1 MTESTFKKLSYA
13 LFAAI
18 AIFILLTFKQYGI
31 SNDENVQHVY
41 GQLLLKFYGSG
52 FIDQSAFTY
61 KNLYLYGGLF
71 DLIAA
76 SLERVLPLWVWDIRH
91 LLSAIFGFIGIVAVY
106 KITKELAGERAAFFA
121 ILLLGLTGAWS
132 GAMFTH
138 TKDISFGACMAWAM
152 YYTLLIAKHLPR
164 VPLNL
169 SVKLGIAIG
178 CALGLRIGG
187 AFAVIYLL
195 LLVLI
200 GAFLQA
206 VTFKQKLDYWFKS
219 AIGLIPA
226 GITAFCLMIL
236 FWPWAIMGADHI
248 LIAAKSFSHFAFN
261 MDTLV
266 NGKFVSIGEI
276 SRTYLFQYLFI
287 RLPEIFLI
295 GVACVFLW
303 VIISFKKF
311 KLANHLAE
319 LSVAIT
325 ALLPLIFVLYDRPA
339 LYNGVR
345 HFTFIIPP
353 LAVIAGI
360 GLSQAWNAL
369 AQYKKSQF
377 AFGILAAILT
387 INTATTLYQLRP
399 YEYVYYNQ
407 FAGSNF
413 KETEHKWE
421 SDYWS
426 SSLIETTQMLED
438 YLDKEETQVPLKDH
452 KEHYLVA
459 VCAEAFQGDAY
470 FDKRLSVTEDWVVAD
485 FFISSTN
492 MNCDKVLQGKM
503 VGTVDRLGATLAV
516 VKDRRQLVGEDRRP
530 RAAPRD

>member
-13 LFAAI
+13 LFCVI

-52 FIDQSAFTY
+52 FTDQSAFAY
-61 KNLYLYGGLF
+61 KNLYLYGGFF

-106 KITKELAGERAAFFA
+106 KITKELADERAAFFV
-121 ILLLGLTGAWS
+121 ILLLSLTGAWS

-206 VTFKQKLDYWFKS
+206 DTFKQKLNYCFKS
-219 AIGLIPA
+219 VIGLIPA

-236 FWPWAIMGADHI
+236 FWPWATMGADHI

-266 NGKFVSIGEI
+266 NGNFVSIGEI

-325 ALLPLIFVLYDRPA
+325 ALLPLIFVLY
-339 LYNGVR
+339 
-345 HFTFIIPP
+345 
-353 LAVIAGI
+353 
-360 GLSQAWNAL
+360 
-369 AQYKKSQF
+369 
-377 AFGILAAILT
+377 
-387 INTATTLYQLRP
+387 
-399 YEYVYYNQ
+399 
-407 FAGSNF
+407 F
-413 KETEHKWE
+413 K
-421 SDYWS
+421 
-426 SSLIETTQMLED
+426 
-438 YLDKEETQVPLKDH
+438 
-452 KEHYLVA
+452 
-459 VCAEAFQGDAY
+459 
-470 FDKRLSVTEDWVVAD
+470 
-485 FFISSTN
+485 
-492 MNCDKVLQGKM
+492 
-503 VGTVDRLGATLAV
+503 
-516 VKDRRQLVGEDRRP
+516 
-530 RAAPRD
+530 

>member
-1 MTESTFKKLSYA
+1 MAESTFKKLSYA
-13 LFAAI
+13 LFGAI

-61 KNLYLYGGLF
+61 KNLYLYGGFF

-91 LLSAIFGFIGIVAVY
+91 LLSAIFGFIGIFAVY

-121 ILLLGLTGAWS
+121 ILLLSLTGAWS

-206 VTFKQKLDYWFKS
+206 DTFKQKLDYCFKS

-236 FWPWAIMGADHI
+236 FWPWVVMGLDHI

-261 MDTLV
+261 MDTIIDGEFV
-266 NGKFVSIGEI
+266 NIGDVP
-276 SRTYLFQYLFI
+276 RTYLLEYLFI
-287 RLPEIFLI
+287 RLPE
-295 GVACVFLW
+295 VFLLGILCGLLNVLFKIKNLDLKKRLPDICIGIAALFPIFF
-303 VIISFKKF
+303 VI
-311 KLANHLAE
+311 L
-319 LSVAIT
+319 
-325 ALLPLIFVLYDRPA
+325 DCPA
-339 LYNGVR
+339 LYNGIR
-345 HFTFIIPP
+345 HFTFIIPV
-353 LAVIAGI
+353 LAVIGGI
-360 GLSQAWNAL
+360 GLSKAL
-369 AQYKKSQF
+369 DALSDHQIIKKGF
-377 AFGILAAILT
+377 EVLILGLVLLT
-387 INTATTLYQLRP
+387 SVTLFLLRP
-399 YEYVYYNQ
+399 YEYIYYNH
-407 FAGSNF
+407 FAADSF
-413 KETEHKWE
+413 KEAEHEWE

-426 SSLIETTQMLED
+426 SSLIDASKMLTAYVDEVKSGETSKQGAFS
-438 YLDKEETQVPLKDH
+438 
-452 KEHYLVA
+452 VA

-470 FDKRLSVTEDWVVAD
+470 LDERFKITENWITAD

-492 MNCDKVLQGKM
+492 MNCDKVLKGKII
-503 VGTVDRLGATLAV
+503 GTVDRLGATLAV
-516 VKDRRQLVGEDRRP
+516 VKDRRQLVGKDRRP